1 MKILFGKKG
10 QAIVE
15 WLAGAFLVIA
25 VVGSIVWLLA
35 NSTADQGT
43 KTDDWVNSIP
53 DPVRTTTE
61 LWWP

>member
-1 MKILFGKKG
+1 MEVSDMKILFGRKG

-35 NSTADQGT
+35 NSTADQGS
-43 KTDDWVNSIP
+43 KTNDWVNSVP
-53 DPVRTTTE
+53 DPAS
-61 LWWP
+61 P

>member
-1 MKILFGKKG
+1 MEVSDMEILFGKKG

-35 NSTADQGT
+35 NSTADQGN
-43 KTDDWVNSIP
+43 KTNDWVNSVP
-53 DPVRTTTE
+53 DPAS
-61 LWWP
+61 P